1 MNEGNESILP
11 TETRKKKRRS
21 RFRFSSKKALQ
32 RSRLTRSTAKA
43 GGSKFTSVTRALL
56 YPSAFSSE
64 IIIFDHHDC
73 AGGSGGTHCL
83 ELID

>member
-1 MNEGNESILP
+1 
-11 TETRKKKRRS
+11 
-21 RFRFSSKKALQ
+21 
-32 RSRLTRSTAKA
+32 
-43 GGSKFTSVTRALL
+43 L